1 MSWRSVIIS
10 RRCKLDYKMGYLV
23 IRGEDTKRVYLDEIA
38 ILVLEN
44 PAVSLTGCLMEALM
58 EKKVRVIFCDS
69 KRLPVSEVVPY
80 HGSHNSSLKVRQQ
93 SAWTQEARALIWRAI
108 ITEKIAKQAGF
119 LRELGCER
127 EFALLDDYCRNVE
140 LNDETNRE
148 GHAAKVYF
156 NALFGKDFSR
166 DKDCAVNAA
175 LNYGYSLLLSAVNR
189 EICANGYLTQLGIFH
204 DNVFNH
210 FNLGCDL
217 MEPFRPLVDH
227 HVKTAEPRKFGK
239 EEKAALLNLLNKEVT
254 VDGNRSVLLHALE
267 LYTRSVL
274 DAIGHGEPERI
285 LFPEIRYEL

>member
-156 NALFGKDFSR
+156 NALFGKSFTR
-166 DKDCAVNAA
+166 GLECPTNAA
-175 LNYGYSLLLSAVNR
+175 LNYGYSILLSHFSR
-189 EICANGYLTQLGIFH
+189 EIAVNGYLTQIGIFH
-204 DNVFNH
+204 DNMFNH
-210 FNLGCDL
+210 FNLSSDL
-217 MEPFRPLVDH
+217 MEPFRVLIDRAVYEMKP
-227 HVKTAEPRKFGK
+227 EKFES
-239 EEKAALLNLLNKEVT
+239 EEKYKLWQVFSQTVYCVGSKQLVSAAIQI
-254 VDGNRSVLLHALE
+254 
-267 LYTRSVL
+267 YTRSVL
-274 DAIGHGEPERI
+274 ASMTSGNAED
-285 LFPEIRYEL
+285 IRFYQKA

>member
-1 MSWRSVIIS
+1 
-10 RRCKLDYKMGYLV
+10 
-23 IRGEDTKRVYLDEIA
+23 
-38 ILVLEN
+38 
-44 PAVSLTGCLMEALM
+44 M

-156 NALFGKDFSR
+156 NALFGKSFTR
-166 DKDCAVNAA
+166 GLECPTNAA
-175 LNYGYSLLLSAVNR
+175 LNYGYSILLSHFSR
-189 EICANGYLTQLGIFH
+189 EIAVNGYLTQIGIFH
-204 DNVFNH
+204 DNMFNH
-210 FNLGCDL
+210 FNLSSDL
-217 MEPFRPLVDH
+217 MEPFRVLIDRAVYEMKP
-227 HVKTAEPRKFGK
+227 EKFES
-239 EEKAALLNLLNKEVT
+239 EEKYKLWQVFSQT
-254 VDGNRSVLLHALE
+254 VYCVGSKQLVSAVIQI
-267 LYTRSVL
+267 YTRSVL
-274 DAIGHGEPERI
+274 ASMTSGNAED
-285 LFPEIRYEL
+285 IRFYQKA

>member
-108 ITEKIAKQAGF
+108 ITEKNRKAGRVPSGTR
-119 LRELGCER
+119 LRAGIC
-127 EFALLDDYCRNVE
+127 FAGRLL
-140 LNDETNRE
+140 
-148 GHAAKVYF
+148 
-156 NALFGKDFSR
+156 
-166 DKDCAVNAA
+166 
-175 LNYGYSLLLSAVNR
+175 
-189 EICANGYLTQLGIFH
+189 
-204 DNVFNH
+204 
-210 FNLGCDL
+210 
-217 MEPFRPLVDH
+217 
-227 HVKTAEPRKFGK
+227 
-239 EEKAALLNLLNKEVT
+239 
-254 VDGNRSVLLHALE
+254 
-267 LYTRSVL
+267 
-274 DAIGHGEPERI
+274 PER
-285 LFPEIRYEL
+285 RAQ